1 MVTAAMMGKIMIR
14 LKLKPGDG
22 AHIHAKETGVKVGNG
37 AELLGSQAGIHTTGK
52 AGVDCFDQAGLGRC
66 AVGGNA
72 KCGAGGADGV
82 LGDAENVLHRAVNN
96 LHHAE
101 QDQHIDKHRQAACSG
116 GVAILLLELDHFL
129 LHFFLVVLVLL
140 LDFIDHRCKHR
151 HLGHGLLLFDHQRK
165 HEQFDDHGENNHRDG
180 EVRDHLI
187 QHTHQRSQDHCEE
200 SHILS
205 FRPARTQGIY
215 FIKKVFAVR

>member
-1 MVTAAMMGKIMIR
+1 MIS
-14 LKLKPGDG
+14 
-22 AHIHAKETGVKVGNG
+22 I
-37 AELLGSQAGIHTTGK
+37 
-52 AGVDCFDQAGLGRC
+52 GRQP
-66 AVGGNA
+66 AV
-72 KCGAGGADGV
+72 
-82 LGDAENVLHRAVNN
+82 
-96 LHHAE
+96 
-101 QDQHIDKHRQAACSG
+101 G